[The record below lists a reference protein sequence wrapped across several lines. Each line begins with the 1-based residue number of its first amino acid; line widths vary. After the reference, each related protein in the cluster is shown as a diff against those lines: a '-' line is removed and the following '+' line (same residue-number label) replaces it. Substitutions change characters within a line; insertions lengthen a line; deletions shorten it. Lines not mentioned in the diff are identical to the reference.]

1 MEDSDGL
8 AVLFPCIVTDRNKI
22 KRNKMEVSDDPAV
35 LFACEVMRPKID
47 YSVAQPSQSVQTAIS
62 H

>member
-8 AVLFPCIVTDRNKI
+8 AVLFACKVMDRNKI
-22 KRNKMEVSDDPAV
+22 KRNKMEVSDEPAV

-47 YSVAQPSQSVQTAIS
+47 YTVA
-62 H
+62 